1 MSKFFES
8 IVVLYSILISI
19 VVTFAYLYFIFI
31 PIKYIALNVL
41 AWYDLP
47 QEIAIYIHIIT
58 VSIMVL
64 LGQIHVYKWFIRD
77 YVTNERC
84 DKCGNKVIVSNREK
98 SSNCSIWVDPLVGL
112 HIIQRIF
119 REQLYRPRLHY
130 TCDVCGH
137 EECICPYCHK
147 PVGENDKKCPH
158 CRKRIFWVARGHKI
172 A

>member
-58 VSIMVL
+58 VSILVL

-77 YVTNERC
+77 YVTNECC

-98 SSNCSIWVDPLVGL
+98 SSDCLVL
-112 HIIQRIF
+112 M
-119 REQLYRPRLHY
+119 EQVRQQHSECCAAFCRRRAAGCVLQEKTCVWPRHRH
-130 TCDVCGH
+130 VP
-137 EECICPYCHK
+137 E
-147 PVGENDKKCPH
+147 
-158 CRKRIFWVARGHKI
+158 
-172 A
+172 